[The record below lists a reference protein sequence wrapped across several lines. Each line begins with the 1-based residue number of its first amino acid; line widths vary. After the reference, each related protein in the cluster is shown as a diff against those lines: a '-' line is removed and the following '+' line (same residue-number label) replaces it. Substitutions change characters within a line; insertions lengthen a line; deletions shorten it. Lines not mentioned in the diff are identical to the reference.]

1 MSKAPAGGL
10 QGQDLFNKGIQEAQN
25 VSENDKELWGL
36 ITDVPRL
43 NGIWV
48 IVCAVLNVGMAGTG
62 TMVAA
67 VVGDKNGW
75 NKTQLAVGFIQ
86 LITSVYIIGWLL
98 SIYWAYLL
106 VTKAYKDNQAVKAF
120 LDKTEPKSEFK

>member
-1 MSKAPAGGL
+1 MSKGAAGI
-10 QGQDLFNKGIQEAQN
+10 QGSDLFNKGLVEAQN

-36 ITDVPRL
+36 VTDVPRL

-48 IVCAVLNVGMAGTG
+48 IVCAVLNVGLAGSG

-67 VVGDKNGW
+67 VVGDNKGW

-86 LITSVYIIGWLL
+86 LITSVYIIGWIL
-98 SIYWAYLL
+98 SIYWSYLI
-106 VTKAYKDNQAVKAF
+106 VTKAYKDSKAVKAF